1 MTKSQLW
8 DEKARKYP
16 RYSTSLSLVQS
27 GTFEFL
33 NELGVDF
40 SGKKLIDVGC
50 GTGVWTLHL
59 AQKADFV
66 NALDSSKEMLNV
78 LAEDA
83 LGLNLKNIECLNTA
97 FQAFYANKP
106 TPKYDI
112 AFVSMSPAL
121 KEADDYDAFAE
132 LAPLRIFIGWDE
144 FRRSDFLTPI
154 FQALGAKQKC
164 FNDYDMERHL
174 ITKGI
179 KYEKK
184 VFCETRTD
192 TKPREIA
199 IESAM
204 WHLNMAE
211 AYPTKDELAAFIKD
225 DTITETITSKMKLL
239 VF

>member
-16 RYSTSLSLVQS
+16 RYSASMNAVQS
-27 GTFEFL
+27 GTFAFL

-40 SGKKLIDVGC
+40 GGKKLIDVGC
-50 GTGVWTLHL
+50 GTGAWTLHL
-59 AQKADFV
+59 AQKV
-66 NALDSSKEMLNV
+66 RVVSALDSSKEMLAV

-83 LGLNLKNIECLNTA
+83 LGLNLNNIECINAA
-97 FQAFYANKP
+97 FQVFYENKP

-121 KEADDYDAFAE
+121 HCAQDYDAFIA
-132 LAPLRIFIGWDE
+132 LAPTRIFIGWDE
-144 FRRSDFLTPI
+144 FRHSDFLTPI

-174 ITKGI
+174 ITMGV

-211 AYPTKDELAAFIKD
+211 SFPTKDELAAFID
-225 DTITETITSKMKLL
+225 GDTVTETITSRMKLL